1 MAKEI
6 KIWQISQNGLVPIE
20 ETKLAEENLE
30 KDLESWIAAN
40 PSILGEDLL
49 VIDQQRFIPAISGKF
64 DLLCIDRFGKLV
76 IIELKRDKAPREV
89 VAQALDYASWLD
101 GGMEQ
106 EIEEIRDRA
115 RDRLGKPLDEA
126 FEERFGSELPEITC
140 QNHGIIVVA
149 PRLDAAA
156 ERIIQY
162 LRDRYGVDINAVF
175 FSYAKLST
183 GEKIL
188 ARTVLVDEQIRP
200 PRRKR
205 FTLAEILK
213 IADDRGVGNLVDIC
227 RRMRENWV
235 EDATSAY
242 GASIYYSLTTPEGWR
257 GLFGINVSG
266 EKMKTPAGQLDTWVV
281 TKNIA
286 EVTATDEAAI
296 RSALAR
302 EHPQLNPGN
311 EKWFTRLSTPA
322 QAESLVR
329 QLKEWAGAG
338 KI

>member
-1 MAKEI
+1 MAKQI
-6 KIWQISQNGLVPIE
+6 KIWQISQGGLVPIE
-20 ETKLAEENLE
+20 DTRLAEQNLE

-49 VIDQQRFIPAISGKF
+49 VIDRQRFIPAISGKF

-89 VAQALDYASWLD
+89 IAQALDYASWLD

-106 EIEEIRDRA
+106 DVEAILDRA
-115 RDRLGKPLDEA
+115 RDHLGKPLEEA
-126 FEERFGSELPEITC
+126 FAERFGSDLPDITC
-140 QNHGIIVVA
+140 QNHGIVVAA
-149 PRLDAAA
+149 PRLDVAA

-162 LRDRYGVDINAVF
+162 LRERYSVDINAVF

-200 PRRKR
+200 PRRR
-205 FTLAEILK
+205 RYTLAEILK
-213 IADDRGVGNLVDIC
+213 MADDRKVGNLVDIC

-235 EDATSAY
+235 EDPTSAH

-266 EKMKTPAGQLDTWVV
+266 AQMKTPAGQLDVWVV

-286 EVTATDEAAI
+286 EVTAIDEDAI

-302 EHPQLNPGN
+302 EHPQLNPGL
-311 EKWFTRLSTPA
+311 EKWFTRLGTPA
-322 QAESLVR
+322 QAESLVHH
-329 QLKEWAGAG
+329 LKEWAEAS
-338 KI
+338 KT